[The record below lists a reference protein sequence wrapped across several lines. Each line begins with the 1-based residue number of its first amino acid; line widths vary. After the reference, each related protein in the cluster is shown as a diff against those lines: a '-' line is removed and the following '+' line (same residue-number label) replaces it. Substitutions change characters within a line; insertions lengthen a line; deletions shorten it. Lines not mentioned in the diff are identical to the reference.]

1 MGFPRQLD
9 WDLGVVAQLSSP
21 TSFPVDSID
30 DPLSRIA
37 RQTLA
42 LGAALVLFLCVV
54 IVVRGLLGT
63 FEAPESAAFPVLVAA
78 IAELLASAFRVVW
91 SRLYPHATRL
101 NTLLA
106 RLGAPSICV
115 VCVAVAMST
124 TQASGWAVAT
134 MWLFVAV
141 SEIAWWYPEMRLMGR
156 RSVEHLAA
164 VAVEPE
170 PAEAGK
176 TSGAFDE
183 QEMAPHV
190 TQQMTRSRNDE
201 GVEVISG
208 VLRAEFAPGERT
220 HNLHVAFCPPLMY
233 EPQVVMH
240 QLDGSPMTVKI
251 AQSEIFGVRIELRL
265 TSAAQ
270 SSENATFYF
279 EVRPR

>member
-1 MGFPRQLD
+1 M
-9 WDLGVVAQLSSP
+9 
-21 TSFPVDSID
+21 D

-63 FEAPESAAFPVLVAA
+63 FEAPESAAFPVFVAA
-78 IAELLASAFRVVW
+78 LAELLASAYRVVW

-101 NTLLA
+101 HTRLA
-106 RLGAPSICV
+106 RLGIPSICV

-124 TQASGWAVAT
+124 THGSGWAVST
-134 MWLFVAV
+134 LWLFVAL
-141 SEIAWWYPEMRLMGR
+141 SEIAWWYPETRLTGR
-156 RSVEHLAA
+156 RSLERLAT
-164 VAVEPE
+164 VAEE

-176 TSGAFDE
+176 TSSAFDE
-183 QEMAPHV
+183 QEIAPHV

-233 EPQVVMH
+233 EPQVVTH
-240 QLDGSPMTVKI
+240 QLDGSPMTVKV
-251 AQSEIFGVRIELRL
+251 AQSEIFGIRIELRL

-270 SSENATFYF
+270 LSESATFYF
-279 EVRPR
+279 EVQPR